1 MAPAAPR
8 SKLCRVVGTK
18 WELPSIL
25 LLTKSWPDRQRPR
38 LKNANYSNTQDLT
51 SAGPFFL
58 ERTFV
63 QTHRIFVSFAL
74 ETGMQIHLERS
85 GGFAG
90 LRLIHDIDSRALSE
104 EQHAEL
110 KKLIGLYPLFVHT
123 PVLRVEHE
131 VAGTFLYYIDGN
143 VS

>member
-25 LLTKSWPDRQRPR
+25 LLPKSWPDRQRPR

-63 QTHRIFVSFAL
+63 QTHRIFVPFAL
-74 ETGMQIHLERS
+74 QKQICRFTWSGAGDLRDCDRSMISTPPLCHLNSKRRRTITS
-85 GGFAG
+85 
-90 LRLIHDIDSRALSE
+90 S
-104 EQHAEL
+104 
-110 KKLIGLYPLFVHT
+110 
-123 PVLRVEHE
+123 
-131 VAGTFLYYIDGN
+131 
-143 VS
+143 